1 MQKQNEELSG
11 TREHVATLINI
22 IRELKDRLHKIAELY
37 KGSRANLEIETE
49 RESDEILHGKT
60 SCFTTRVY
68 RLSDIVDNNL
78 LSISQKKKKELG
90 LIRTFGGSQ
99 LVYHLKEKIGNM
111 ITNYN

>member
-1 MQKQNEELSG
+1 MYKELNNLQKQNEELSG

-22 IRELKDRLHKIAELY
+22 IRELKDRLNKIAELY
-37 KGSRANLEIETE
+37 RDSRANLEIQSE
-49 RESDEILHGKT
+49 RDSDEIL
-60 SCFTTRVY
+60 SSIN

-78 LSISQKKKKELG
+78 LTISQKKKKELG